1 MKYYRVKDA
10 YDGTPKFLER
20 PDHRLNNVGELIA
33 GELYTEAERAKIM
46 NGPWM
51 FEEVNIPKNRIYF
64 FFGARFEYDKGYV
77 EHQKIIAEI
86 RRGEKMQAK
95 LAFYND

>member
-33 GELYTEAERAKIM
+33 GELYTETERAKIM

-51 FEEVNIPKNRIYF
+51 FEEIEIPKSRIYF
-64 FFGARFEYDKGYV
+64 FFGARFEQDNGYA
-77 EHQKIIAEI
+77 ERQRIIAEI
-86 RRGEKMQAK
+86 KRGEQMQAK
-95 LAFYND
+95 LAFYED